1 VRSVLQVSSG
11 ALVMLFAL
19 LDVFITVLYARA
31 GTGIFSRF
39 VCAWEWR
46 LLRRVARLFGPRAQ
60 LFLSLCGP
68 AIVLS
73 LIFWWALL
81 LTVGGAL
88 IFHPYLGSAIAIS
101 NGSTPTDFIS
111 AMYAAA
117 NSMSIVG
124 SSGFSPQN
132 STFRL
137 IFMFNSLLG
146 MSVISLTLTYLMQIY
161 TALQQRNSVGLHLF
175 LLSGMTGSSAEM
187 LVRIAPQGRVDSG
200 FSTLSDFASS
210 LVQLKEMHHFY
221 PVLFY
226 FRFEEAYYS
235 VSFVTSMLLD
245 CVSLIES
252 AMDAKEY
259 GWLQDSATL
268 AELWSG
274 SLLLLD
280 MTGEILD
287 PKTDPTNRRSS
298 QRRKVESDVEQWRD
312 KYSRS
317 LELFERVG
325 IKPARDVEQG
335 ANRYVELRTEWDHRI
350 NVLARSMLYAA
361 DEVQPDR
368 AKEGTSGQAL
378 SFRTG
383 QCSSPYQMFRSKE
396 K

>member
-1 VRSVLQVSSG
+1 VSSVLQVSSG
-11 ALVMLFAL
+11 ALLMLFAL
-19 LDVFITVLYARA
+19 LDVFLTVLYARA

-39 VCAWEWR
+39 ACALEWR
-46 LLRRVARLFGPRAQ
+46 LLRGVARLFGPRAQ

-68 AIVLS
+68 VIVLS
-73 LIFWWALL
+73 LISWWALL
-81 LTVGGAL
+81 LTAGAAL
-88 IFHPYLGSAIAIS
+88 IFHPYLGSAIAVS
-101 NGSTPTDFIS
+101 NGPTPTDFIS
-111 AMYAAA
+111 AIYAAA

-137 IFMFNSLLG
+137 IFLFNSLVG

-161 TALQQRNSVGLHLF
+161 NALQQRNSVGLHLF

-187 LVRIAPQGRVDSG
+187 LVRIAPQGRMDSG
-200 FSTLSDFASS
+200 LSTLSDLASS

-235 VSFVTSMLLD
+235 VSFVTSTLLD

-252 AMDAKEY
+252 ALDTEEY
-259 GWLQDSATL
+259 AWLRGSGTV

-280 MTGEILD
+280 MTRRILD
-287 PKTDPTNRRSS
+287 PVKPHDSNRRTLRSDIERWRHHYTNSS
-298 QRRKVESDVEQWRD
+298 D
-312 KYSRS
+312 
-317 LELFERVG
+317 LFASAG
-325 IKPARDVEQG
+325 IKPSRNVEHG
-335 ANRYVELRTEWDHRI
+335 LERYVELRTEWDHGI
-350 NVLARSMLYAA
+350 DVLARAMLYEQ
-361 DEVQPDR
+361 DKVDPDR
-368 AKEGTSGQAL
+368 AKEGASGRVLGFWTRPYA
-378 SFRTG
+378 SR
-383 QCSSPYQMFRSKE
+383 YQMFRSRE